1 MIIYALFFFFI
12 STAPAADLPQT
23 ESSPLDPSV
32 VDFLDK
38 HSSHRLFYDPVLY
51 NHYYQSREHHPTA
64 IVFLPGMGEPA
75 LKYYA
80 LYKDL
85 DVPARFYFW
94 DHIGQGFSFHYTPLN
109 REKVHIT
116 NYEIYIKTLT
126 HFLRQVRKD
135 HKELIVIA
143 HSMGGHIA
151 LRVLKENPEL
161 IDKLALSAPM
171 IDINTTWVPI
181 HFISWLSHF
190 LPTDS
195 YPPFYFL
202 FKKNS
207 EKGNYTT
214 TSQEKLAIYKKSHT
228 RFPEIKRSGA
238 TIGWISAS
246 QNSIKELSQSHF
258 QNLQTPVL
266 LLQAEEDYLVSN
278 NAQTDLCKRIPQCQ
292 LYLIQKS
299 KHELLF
305 EKDPPRQQSLMLIRD
320 FIFKT
325 ENSAKLSPTQNH

>member
-1 MIIYALFFFFI
+1 MAQA
-12 STAPAADLPQT
+12 STGTTD
-23 ESSPLDPSV
+23 SPLDPSV

-38 HSSHRLFYDPVLY
+38 HTPHRLFYDNVLY
-51 NHYYQSREHHPTA
+51 NHYYQTNKQHSTA

-75 LKYYA
+75 LKYYE
-80 LYKDL
+80 LHKDL
-85 DVPARFYFW
+85 AIPATYYFW
-94 DHIGQGFSFHYTPLN
+94 DHIGQGSSFHYIPLE

-116 NYEIYIKTLT
+116 NYDVYIKTLR
-126 HFLRQVRKD
+126 HFLQQVRKN
-135 HKELIVIA
+135 HSELIVIA

-151 LRVLKENPEL
+151 LRVLYENPGL

-171 IDINTTWVPI
+171 IDINTTWVPL

-190 LPTDS
+190 LPEDN

-214 TSQEKLAIYKKSHT
+214 TSKEKLATYKKTYLH
-228 RFPEIKRSGA
+228 FPEIKRSGA
-238 TIGWISAS
+238 TIGWIKAS
-246 QNSIKELSQSHF
+246 QDSIKQLSSNDFKTQ
-258 QNLQTPVL
+258 QTPVL

-278 NAQTDLCKRIPQCQ
+278 HAQSEICNRIPKCR
-292 LYLIQKS
+292 LHVIPKS

-305 EKDPPRQQSLMLIRD
+305 ETDPHRKQALLLIKDFLSKNEKKSPSLQM
-320 FIFKT
+320 
-325 ENSAKLSPTQNH
+325 QNQ